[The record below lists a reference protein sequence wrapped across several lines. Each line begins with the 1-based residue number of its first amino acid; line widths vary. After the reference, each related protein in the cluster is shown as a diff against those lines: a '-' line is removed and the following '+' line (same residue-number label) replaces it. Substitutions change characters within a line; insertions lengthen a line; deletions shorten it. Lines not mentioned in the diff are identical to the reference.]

1 MPDDISKLEPLKTY
15 LKSSFDKEVDKIK
28 KIFESI
34 DEDNNKYLSPF
45 ELTLVS
51 QQLGKPLSKDEID
64 ECVRII
70 D

>member
-1 MPDDISKLEPLKTY
+1 MPDDVSKLEPLKTY
-15 LKSSFDKEVDKIK
+15 LKTTFDKEVDKIK

-51 QQLGKPLSKDEID
+51 
-64 ECVRII
+64 
-70 D
+70 